1 MRQNTKRHN
10 AHLLA
15 LALLYSFLLFITF
28 ISQDFLLGLQVR
40 YAAFY
45 TEVCVECISDWNVA
59 PQEVVRV

>member
-1 MRQNTKRHN
+1 MSITDPINCY
-10 AHLLA
+10 
-15 LALLYSFLLFITF
+15 LYSFLLFITF

-59 PQEVVRV
+59 PQEVVRVWGSGV